1 MTLSK
6 RWYMYAYVISLTASI
21 KFQKQIRDTSI
32 ISLFIKSKCNDLPGC
47 ANSHTY
53 CRAVPQGDTVYQS
66 KTENQLT
73 CEVMHMK
80 LNL

>member
-32 ISLFIKSKCNDLPGC
+32 ISLFIKSKCNDLPVTHIAELFHNVIQC
-47 ANSHTY
+47 IKAK
-53 CRAVPQGDTVYQS
+53 PI
-66 KTENQLT
+66 
-73 CEVMHMK
+73 
-80 LNL
+80 NL